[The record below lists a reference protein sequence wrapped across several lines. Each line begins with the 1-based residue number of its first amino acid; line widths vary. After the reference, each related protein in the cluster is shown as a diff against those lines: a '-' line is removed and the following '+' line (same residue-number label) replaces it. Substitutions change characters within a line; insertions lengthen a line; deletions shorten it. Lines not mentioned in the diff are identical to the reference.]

1 MCFLIDTNPESET
14 RKYWRRKKYVY
25 KIVSENLTNLHVM
38 YGTVRY
44 SRGAKITAGPFSIVE
59 SLEGPKSHHGIYVYA
74 TKRAALYIAGA
85 GGLHRVIK
93 LKVNPSDLRHVSW
106 REPSRSVS
114 NTVATYGKVRVVAT
128 PRKRR

>member
-25 KIVSENLTNLHVM
+25 KIVKENLTNLHDMM

-74 TKRAALYIAGA
+74 TKRAALYIAYGH
-85 GGLHRVIK
+85 HRVIT
-93 LKVNPSDLRHVSW
+93 LKVSPSDLRHVSG
-106 REPSRSVS
+106 REPHRSVS
-114 NTVATYGKVRVVAT
+114 NTIATYGKVRVVAT